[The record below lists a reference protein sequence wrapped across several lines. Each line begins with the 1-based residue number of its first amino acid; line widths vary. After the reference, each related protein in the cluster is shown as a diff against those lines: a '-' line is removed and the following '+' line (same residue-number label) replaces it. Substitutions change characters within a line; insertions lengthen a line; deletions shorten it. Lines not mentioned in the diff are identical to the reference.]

1 MGVFNLI
8 RVTSQ
13 DEILNIKLNT
23 KKKVG
28 QILKQFEKK
37 LESCKVSC
45 NDSVI
50 YK

>member
-37 LESCKVSC
+37 TWKLQSKLQW
-45 NDSVI
+45 
-50 YK
+50 

>member
-23 KKKVG
+23 KKVG